1 MPSKHPNQSFIDN
14 FHLPNEGRPNASTFV
29 YSKKY
34 TENKRKEKF
43 QCFLE
48 SVNNPKPKSKSAKVA
63 ELAKI
68 FEYNTLSKS
77 TKKEKVLLEETKEL
91 GNLPA
96 NFTYN
101 GLLYSFMPE
110 LNMFVNQYEH
120 AISISQASAFA
131 EMAEFDPVES
141 FEADEDGG
149 HVMPPAPVQ
158 ETLPNTPTGFT
169 ASNITSSTVDLGW
182 TDTATNEQGF
192 KVFYRI
198 PPVYPQAPTNL
209 FNSKSILGVSLGWTD
224 NATNEAGFKIFF
236 REIL

>member
-1 MPSKHPNQSFIDN
+1 MPPKHPNQSFIDN
-14 FHLPNEGRPNASTFV
+14 FHLPNEGRANISTFV
-29 YSKKY
+29 YTKKY

-68 FEYNTLSKS
+68 FEYNTL
-77 TKKEKVLLEETKEL
+77 TKAINKQKVLVEETKDL
-91 GNLPA
+91 GSLPA

-110 LNMFVNQYEH
+110 LNMFVNQYGH
-120 AISISQASAFA
+120 AISIGQASAFA

-141 FEADEDGG
+141 SEADEDGG
-149 HVMPPAPVQ
+149 HIVPPVPV
-158 ETLPNTPTGFT
+158 
-169 ASNITSSTVDLGW
+169 
-182 TDTATNEQGF
+182 
-192 KVFYRI
+192 
-198 PPVYPQAPTNL
+198 PVYPLPPTGLTFNNL
-209 FNSKSILGVSLGWTD
+209 TLTSVDLNWTD
-224 NATNEAGFKIFF
+224 NATNEDGFKIFF